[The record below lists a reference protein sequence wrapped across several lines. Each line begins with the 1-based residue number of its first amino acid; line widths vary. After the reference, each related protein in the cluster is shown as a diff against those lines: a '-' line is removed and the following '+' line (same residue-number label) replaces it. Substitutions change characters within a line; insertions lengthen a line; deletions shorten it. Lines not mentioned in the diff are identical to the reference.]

1 MPHNCSG
8 PRSAVQRCRSALNEV
23 QAKID
28 QNKEYLVSHPNDI
41 NVQHR
46 LQELLA
52 LYEVKKA
59 EMDDAETALAECEAQ
74 NENQGS
80 CN

>member
-8 PRSAVQRCRSALNEV
+8 PRLAVQRCRSALNEV
-23 QAKID
+23 QAKIS

-41 NVQHR
+41 NVQRR

-59 EMDDAETALAECEAQ
+59 EMDDAEIALAECEAQ
-74 NENQGS
+74 NES
-80 CN
+80 